1 MPEEDLIRFLDKVAQ
16 LQDLVQ
22 SLNGHPDRREQLARC
37 SSHNEVV
44 TLSKAWGYDIGR
56 RWGEQPA
63 AFEQN
68 PDNLFNQAL
77 PPEGEEFEEQ
87 LQKGSSWTLKLIR
100 SNRFQSP
107 KGSWLDQDDHE
118 WVMVLRG
125 SARIRCTEPERI
137 VDLSVGDHLHLPP
150 HRRHRVERT
159 DPDPGTLWLA
169 LHWRDSVSEES
180 PV

>member
-1 MPEEDLIRFLDKVAQ
+1 MPEKDLIRFIEKVAQ
-16 LQDLVQ
+16 LQELVE
-22 SLNGHPDRREQLARC
+22 SLDGDPDRREQLARC
-37 SSHNEVV
+37 ASHNEVV
-44 TLSKAWGYDIGR
+44 MLSKSWGYDIGR
-56 RWGEQPA
+56 RWGEEPA
-63 AFEQN
+63 ASEVG
-68 PDNLFNQAL
+68 PGNLFNQEL
-77 PPEGEEFEEQ
+77 PAVGEESEQQ

-107 KGSWLDQDDHE
+107 QGSWLDQDDHE

-125 SARIRCTEPERI
+125 SARIRCTEPDRV

-169 LHWRDSVSEES
+169 LHWCETVPGES